1 MTDGPF
7 KNLPLD
13 RRSKRFAEAVQNE
26 AVDQDTRCALA
37 NDAILHGILHENQ
50 RLLSALL
57 QKFGQDG
64 QLLLDPKALINTIF
78 DDCPKSEFAD
88 RWQREVG
95 LRLHDGEPA
104 LAAINN
110 GLEAALETNVDE
122 FRTRIHEAG
131 LEAQREGEMR
141 KDQFDQLIEGCNRA
155 LECIDRPRILE
166 ALKAVNKSAFKHDK
180 RKRKG
185 LDEGPK
191 L

>member
-26 AVDQDTRCALA
+26 AVDQETRCAYA
-37 NDAILHGILHENQ
+37 NDAILNGILREN
-50 RLLSALL
+50 RKLVCALL

-64 QLLLDPKALINTIF
+64 QLLLDPNALINDIF
-78 DDCPKSEFAD
+78 EDCPKSEFAD
-88 RWQREVG
+88 RWQREVD
-95 LRLHDGEPA
+95 LRLHEGEPA
-104 LAAINN
+104 LVAINS
-110 GLEAALETNVDE
+110 GLEAALETDINE

-131 LEAQREGEMR
+131 LEAQKERGMR
-141 KDQFDQLIEGCNRA
+141 KAQFEQLIEGCNRA
-155 LECIDRPRILE
+155 LEGVDRTRIIE
-166 ALKAVNKSAFKHDK
+166 ALRAENNDAFKHDK